1 MLELRIPIKCIRQP
15 AYLVCVVLVRF
26 ELAHWEYG
34 IGLMA
39 SNDGN
44 TTTINGDNEPFE
56 FITLQRIVYVLANC
70 ALHIA
75 LNYIISK
82 LCVRFIS
89 KAFYAEETNCG
100 NNTKN
105 CVHPKHEQ
113 TCTETVRLFFLSN
126 EWNIS
131 RQLYAASS
139 THVPNVRVKE
149 WKKKKRKKALIRTL
163 LRMVGN
169 GILESWTTALLSKRP
184 WTLPN

>member
-1 MLELRIPIKCIRQP
+1 MELVWWRQMT
-15 AYLVCVVLVRF
+15 ATQQQST
-26 ELAHWEYG
+26 ATTSH
-34 IGLMA
+34 
-39 SNDGN
+39 SNS
-44 TTTINGDNEPFE
+44 
-56 FITLQRIVYVLANC
+56 LQRIVYVLANC

>member
-113 TCTETVRLFFLSN
+113 TCTETVRLFFFVQRMKHFAP
-126 EWNIS
+126 IVCGK
-131 RQLYAASS
+131 QYACAKCKS
-139 THVPNVRVKE
+139 E
-149 WKKKKRKKALIRTL
+149 GMKKKKRKKALIRTL